1 MKNPIHGLI
10 LTCLWLLPAAS
21 AEPLAGSAKWSSRL
35 HAMQD
40 IATDT
45 QTRHDAEDTLKSAP
59 PAFLRTLFFSLD
71 APVEGL
77 PAETLIA
84 LHPGLPNREWELQH
98 FPSAP
103 QVVYARLRLWD
114 HLTKHAEPAAE
125 RARIIADLFPEASS
139 DFQRRLL
146 LQAARSSW
154 SPETEQ
160 AVGAWLLDRALPCDI
175 REFSARSLGIF
186 AYSEWYEGILEEA
199 WALRGDP
206 CAARIASPL
215 AITSPG
221 VNNRFD
227 PRVAV
232 LLADNFEA
240 ALREGDP
247 RAATSRAVALGDY
260 LRVTLTPPLD
270 SPLDPRGEDW
280 QWTIISLTS
289 DWLIQHK
296 PELEADAARAANG
309 NRIARRHTD
318 PKWIHSR
325 EEDAIRTRKHNQRLL
340 RERPSPQPEP

>member
-1 MKNPIHGLI
+1 MKDPIHRHILI
-10 LTCLWLLPAAS
+10 CLSLHSPAS
-21 AEPLAGSAKWSSRL
+21 AEPLAGTARWPSQF
-35 HAMQD
+35 HVMQD
-40 IATDT
+40 TAADT
-45 QTRHDAEDTLKSAP
+45 RTRHDAEDALKTAP
-59 PAFLRTLFFSLD
+59 PAFIRTLFFSLD
-71 APVEGL
+71 DPVEGL

-114 HLTKHAEPAAE
+114 HLARHAEPAAD

-154 SPETEQ
+154 SPEIEQ

-175 REFSARSLGIF
+175 REFSARSLGLF
-186 AYSEWYEGILEEA
+186 AYSAWYDGILDEA
-199 WALRGDP
+199 WALRDDP
-206 CAARIASPL
+206 CAARIVSPL
-215 AITSPG
+215 ATTSPG

-240 ALREGDP
+240 ALREEDP
-247 RAATSRAVALGDY
+247 SAASFRAVVLGDY

-270 SPLDPRGEDW
+270 SPLDPAGEEW
-280 QWTIISLTS
+280 QWTIISIAS
-289 DWLIQHK
+289 DWLTQHA
-296 PELEADAARAANG
+296 PGLEADAERAAHG
-309 NRIARRHTD
+309 DRIARRHTD
-318 PKWIHSR
+318 PRWIHSR
-325 EEDAIRTRKHNQRLL
+325 EESVLRAHEHQRLL
-340 RERPSPQPEP
+340 RERSIPQPEP